1 MEAEGVRFQGVLYA
15 GCMLT
20 AEGPKLLEFNC
31 RFGDP
36 EAEVIMPRLVSDLGE
51 IILACIEGNLSNYK
65 VNWRPEPCVTVVAAS
80 GGYPGPYRTGIEVG
94 GLRDAEEV
102 DGAVVFHSGTAE
114 RNGRVVSAGGR
125 VLSISG
131 LGDSLADA
139 RTTAY
144 RALERISFD
153 GMQYRTDIAGEA

>member
-1 MEAEGVRFQGVLYA
+1 M
-15 GCMLT
+15 
-20 AEGPKLLEFNC
+20 
-31 RFGDP
+31 
-36 EAEVIMPRLVSDLGE
+36 
-51 IILACIEGNLSNYK
+51 
-65 VNWRPEPCVTVVAAS
+65 
-80 GGYPGPYRTGIEVG
+80 
-94 GLRDAEEV
+94 
-102 DGAVVFHSGTAE
+102 FHSGTAE

-144 RALERISFD
+144 RALDRISFD

>member
-1 MEAEGVRFQGVLYA
+1 
-15 GCMLT
+15 
-20 AEGPKLLEFNC
+20 
-31 RFGDP
+31 
-36 EAEVIMPRLVSDLGE
+36 
-51 IILACIEGNLSNYK
+51 
-65 VNWRPEPCVTVVAAS
+65 
-80 GGYPGPYRTGIEVG
+80 
-94 GLRDAEEV
+94 
-102 DGAVVFHSGTAE
+102 VFHSGTAE